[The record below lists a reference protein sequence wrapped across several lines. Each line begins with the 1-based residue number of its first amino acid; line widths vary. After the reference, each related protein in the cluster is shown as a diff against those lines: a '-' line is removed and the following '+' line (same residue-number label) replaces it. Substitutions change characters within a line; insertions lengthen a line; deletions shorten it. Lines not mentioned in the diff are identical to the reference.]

1 MSLLDSKNVKI
12 VNVPV
17 EGDTQ
22 AKTTP
27 QDDIHKLDNEVVEE
41 KKEVKP
47 EIYQTVE
54 VEQREE
60 RNVKKSRERR
70 NNEGKLFVAF
80 ILLGIGFTTLVKAP
94 FPLFLG
100 IALAFVSTMDP
111 VYQKIMDR
119 INKL

>member
-12 VNVPV
+12 INVPV
-17 EGDTQ
+17 EGDTK

-27 QDDIHKLDNEVVEE
+27 QDDIHKIDNEVVDV
-41 KKEVKP
+41 KSEVKS
-47 EIYQTVE
+47 EIYQPVVVE
-54 VEQREE
+54 EREE

-70 NNEGKLFVAF
+70 SNEGKLFVAF
-80 ILLGIGFTTLVKAP
+80 ILLGIGFTTLVEGP

-100 IALAFVSTMDP
+100 IALAFISTMDP